1 MRIVDLSHTIE
12 SLPPD
17 IPQFL
22 RVDVS
27 YSDHQVGATEME
39 NGFGVPKRLLRNGEG
54 PAGERMTIGTHA
66 ATHVDAPYHY
76 NSEIQG
82 QRAQTIDELPLEW
95 FFGPGIVVDF
105 THKADGD
112 AVTEGELREAL
123 SGMGHTLSG
132 GEIVLVHTG
141 RDAFYHESDYMLR
154 GCGVSPEATR
164 WMYERGVRTM
174 GIDAW
179 GWDAPLD
186 KQAALALERDQP
198 GIFWGAHQVDLAYSQ
213 IERMTNLGTLPHS
226 GFTVACFPLKIKA
239 ASAGLTRAVAILDDE
254 EERRPAWIRSVRPAW
269 RTTGR

>member
-22 RVDVS
+22 RVEVF
-27 YSDHQVGATEME
+27 YSDHQAGAAEME
-39 NGFGVPKRLLRNGEG
+39 SAFGVPARLLRDGEG

-76 NSEIQG
+76 NSTIQG
-82 QRAQTIDELPLEW
+82 QRSQTIDELPLEW
-95 FFGPGIVVDF
+95 FFGPGVVVDF

-112 AVTEGELREAL
+112 AVTEDELRDSLDRSDHELAA
-123 SGMGHTLSG
+123 GD
-132 GEIVLVHTG
+132 IVLVHTG

-164 WMYERGVRTM
+164 WLYERGVRTM

-186 KQAALALERDQP
+186 RQAAVALERDEP
-198 GIFWGAHQVDLAYSQ
+198 GIFWGAHQVDLPYSQ
-213 IERMTNLGTLPHS
+213 IERMTNLGSLPAT
-226 GFTVACFPLKIKA
+226 GFTVACFPLKIRG
-239 ASAGLTRAVAILDDE
+239 ASAGLTRAVAILD
-254 EERRPAWIRSVRPAW
+254 A
-269 RTTGR
+269 